1 MGLFEKNRDLTQ
13 AHREVALVV
22 DAQHFREPVRG
33 FVMRLDH
40 FLAARLDWRSR
51 SSVQTLVREGYVWVD
66 LARPEAPNG
75 TGVRKRE
82 TRPGAKVPHGTRIW
96 VEIPEVYRQ
105 VLAGETKHELA
116 VLYEDR
122 ECLAVDK
129 PANIAVH
136 PSGRHMT
143 DTLIQRVH
151 LRFKDD
157 IEAGR
162 MVPRLCHRLDRETSG
177 VVLVGKRPETH
188 PRLAT
193 QFEDRLVDKEYLA
206 LVWGEL
212 AEPDGC
218 IDYPIGPAQHS
229 AIDLKMSA
237 RSDGQ
242 PCRTDWRVV
251 ERVPGY
257 TLVRC
262 RIHTGR
268 THQIRVHLAA
278 IGHPV
283 VGDKLYGPDEQLFVR
298 AIDGTLTD
306 EDRSLLELDRQ
317 ALHDHRLEFT
327 TPDGGRRVEVISPLA
342 SDIEEFLAARRG
354 AADQPSI
361 QLG

>member
-1 MGLFEKNRDLTQ
+1 MVNERWRHTLGLFEKNRDLTQ

-22 DAQHFREPVRG
+22 DAQYFREPVRG
-33 FVMRLDH
+33 FAMRLDQ
-40 FLAARLDWRSR
+40 FLAARLEWRSR
-51 SSVQTLVREGYVWVD
+51 SSIQTLVRDGYVWVD
-66 LARPEAPNG
+66 LARPEVPEGSGA
-75 TGVRKRE
+75 RKRE
-82 TRPGAKVPHGTRIW
+82 TRPGARMPHGTRVW

-105 VLAGETKHELA
+105 VLEGETKRELD

-151 LRFKDD
+151 LHFKEDV
-157 IEAGR
+157 EAGR

-177 VVLVGKRPETH
+177 IVLVAKHPETH
-188 PRLAT
+188 PRIAT

-206 LVWGEL
+206 LVWGEVE
-212 AEPDGC
+212 EPDGC
-218 IDYPIGPAQHS
+218 IDYSIGPALHS
-229 AIDLKMSA
+229 AIDLKMCA

-242 PCRTDWRVV
+242 PCRTDWRVE
-251 ERVPGY
+251 ERVSGY

-298 AIDGTLTD
+298 AIEGTLD
-306 EDRSLLELDRQ
+306 AEDRARLELDRH

-327 TPDGGRRVEVISPLA
+327 TPDGGRRVEVVSPLA
-342 SDIEEFLAARRG
+342 PDLAAFLDARR
-354 AADQPSI
+354 
-361 QLG
+361 

>member
-1 MGLFEKNRDLTQ
+1 MGIYEKNRDLNQ
-13 AHREVALVV
+13 VHREVALVV

-33 FVMRLDH
+33 FSMRLDQ
-40 FLAARLDWRSR
+40 FLAARIDWRSR
-51 SSVQTLVREGYVWVD
+51 SSVQSLVRDGYVWVD
-66 LARPEAPNG
+66 LARPEAPEGSG
-75 TGVRKRE
+75 TRKRE
-82 TRPGAKVPHGTRIW
+82 TRPGVKVAHGTRVW
-96 VEIPEVYRQ
+96 VEIPDVYRE
-105 VLAGETKHELA
+105 VLEGETKHELE

-129 PANIAVH
+129 PPHVAVH

-151 LRFKDD
+151 LHFKEAV
-157 IEAGR
+157 EAGR

-177 VVLVGKRPETH
+177 IVLVAKHPETH

-218 IDYPIGPAQHS
+218 IDYPIGPALNS
-229 AIDLKMSA
+229 PIDLKMSA

-242 PCRTDWRVV
+242 PCRTDWRVE
-251 ERVPGY
+251 ERVRGY

-278 IGHPV
+278 LGHPV

-298 AIDGTLTD
+298 ALDGTLTD
-306 EDRSLLELDRQ
+306 ADRATLELERH

-327 TPDGGRRVEVISPLA
+327 SPDGGRRIEVVSPLA
-342 SDIEEFLAARRG
+342 PDIEAFLATRR
-354 AADQPSI
+354 
-361 QLG
+361 

>member
-1 MGLFEKNRDLTQ
+1 MGLFEKNRDLNR
-13 AHREVALVV
+13 AHSEVELVV
-22 DAQHFREPVRG
+22 DAQSFQAPVRG

-51 SSVQTLVREGYVWVD
+51 TSVQELVRGGYVFVD
-66 LARPEAPNG
+66 LARPEAPTG
-75 TGVRKRE
+75 TGARRCE
-82 TRPGAKVPHGTRIW
+82 TRPGARVPHGTRVW

-105 VLAGETKHELA
+105 VLAGETRAELD

-151 LRFKDD
+151 LYFKDEV
-157 IEAGR
+157 EAGQ

-177 VVLVGKRPETH
+177 IVLVAKHPRTH
-188 PRLAT
+188 PQLAT

-206 LVWGEL
+206 IVWGEL
-212 AEPDGC
+212 VEPDGC
-218 IDYPIGPAQHS
+218 IELPIGPALRS
-229 AIDLKMSA
+229 SIDLKMSA
-237 RSDGQ
+237 RSDGL
-242 PCRTDWRVV
+242 PCRTDFRV
-251 ERVPGY
+251 EARAHGY

-283 VGDKLYGPDEQLFVR
+283 VGDKLYGPDDQLFVR
-298 AIDGTLTD
+298 ALDGTLDD
-306 EDRSLLELDRQ
+306 EDRARLELDRH
-317 ALHDHRLEFT
+317 ALHDHRLQFT
-327 TPDGGRRVEVISPLA
+327 SPDGGRPVEVVSALPDDLR
-342 SDIEEFLAARRG
+342 EFLDARR
-354 AADQPSI
+354 
-361 QLG
+361 

>member
-1 MGLFEKNRDLTQ
+1 MGIFEKNRDLNR

-22 DAQHFREPVRG
+22 DAQHFREPVSG
-33 FVMRLDH
+33 FSMRLDQ
-40 FLAARLDWRSR
+40 FLAARIDWRSR
-51 SSVQTLVREGYVWVD
+51 SAVQALVRDGHVWID
-66 LARPEAPNG
+66 LARPEAPAG
-75 TGVRKRE
+75 TGARKRE
-82 TRPGAKVPHGTRIW
+82 TRPGVKVAHGTRVW
-96 VEIPEVYRQ
+96 VEIPEHHRQ
-105 VLAGETKHELA
+105 VIEGVTKRELT

-129 PANIAVH
+129 PAHVAVH

-151 LRFKDD
+151 LYFKDD
-157 IEAGR
+157 VEAGR

-177 VVLVGKRPETH
+177 IVLVAKHPETH

-212 AEPDGC
+212 TEPDGC
-218 IDYPIGPAQHS
+218 IDYPIGPALNS
-229 AIDLKMSA
+229 PIDLKMSA

-242 PCRTDWRVV
+242 ACRTDWRVE
-251 ERVPGY
+251 ERVRGY

-278 IGHPV
+278 LGYPV

-298 AIDGTLTD
+298 ALDGALTD
-306 EDRSLLELDRQ
+306 TDRASLELERH

-327 TPDGGRRVEVISPLA
+327 SPDGGRRVEVVSPLA
-342 SDIEEFLAARRG
+342 PDIEAFLAARR
-354 AADQPSI
+354 
-361 QLG
+361 